1 MHQFNDTC
9 KSSKNYK
16 QICLFNSLDKKQ
28 RHPIV
33 QEMALSNTSLTSSSQ
48 EPVAKTPV
56 LAWAESARGRQR
68 TLRIFFE
75 TNFPLPFVMAILAL
89 Q

>member
-1 MHQFNDTC
+1 
-9 KSSKNYK
+9 
-16 QICLFNSLDKKQ
+16 
-28 RHPIV
+28 
-33 QEMALSNTSLTSSSQ
+33 
-48 EPVAKTPV
+48 V

-75 TNFPLPFVMAILAL
+75 TNFPLPFVMAILSL